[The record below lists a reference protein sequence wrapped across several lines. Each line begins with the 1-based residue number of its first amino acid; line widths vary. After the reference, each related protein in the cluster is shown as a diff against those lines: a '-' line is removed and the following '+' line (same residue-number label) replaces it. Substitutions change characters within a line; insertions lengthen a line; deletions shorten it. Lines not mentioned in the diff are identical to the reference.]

1 MQPPSEETPMPD
13 HRPDEATDLPDL
25 TAIMVVDAEK
35 FSRHD
40 DRQQDELARLIPE
53 VLEDACHRCGLEEL
67 WEQRMFPDSTGD
79 GYLIGF
85 PPGFL
90 PRLIDR
96 YFDSLQQVLAEKADR
111 LRSRQMRLRMR
122 LSVHLGP
129 ARVLDG
135 VDSPVG
141 TAMITTHRLVD
152 AGPLRVLLD
161 RSDPDV
167 TLLAVA
173 LSERVMTDV
182 VTGGHTRRLRSSQF
196 VECPL
201 EIAGKGFKA
210 TAFLHVPAVS
220 GELLRTGLIGALPHE
235 PIEVPPVAGEGT
247 KRPRPGVVA
256 GRDVDQS
263 RHTTTVH
270 GDQYRAGRNMSIRR
284 EAR

>member
-1 MQPPSEETPMPD
+1 MPEY
-13 HRPDEATDLPDL
+13 RPDETADLPDL
-25 TAIMVVDAEK
+25 TAILVVDAEK

-85 PPGFL
+85 PPAFL
-90 PRLIDR
+90 TRLIDR
-96 YFDSLQQVLAEKADR
+96 YFDSLQKVLAEKADR
-111 LRSRQMRLRMR
+111 LRARQMRLRMR

-161 RSDPDV
+161 RSDPDA

-182 VTGGHTRRLRSSQF
+182 VTAGHTRRLKSSQF

-201 EIAGKGFKA
+201 EIAGKAFKT
-210 TAFLHVPAVS
+210 TAFLHVPVVS
-220 GELLRTGLIGALPHE
+220 GELLRTGLIGAFPQE
-235 PIEVPPVAGEGT
+235 PIAVQPSPGERR
-247 KRPRPGVVA
+247 KAPRPGVVA

-263 RHTTTVH
+263 SHTTNVQ
-270 GDQYRAGRNMSIRR
+270 GNQYRAGRNLTIGRD
-284 EAR
+284 AR